1 MAALKDLT
9 LDQVIQA
16 LPKLVKDYV
25 EGTYV
30 YNVTID
36 GDDPRVDN
44 PQMHVVVKDGVVE
57 AGPGHSD
64 DPDATEFTVN
74 QGGVDTLIAFQTHGM
89 KAATSA
95 MMMGYIF
102 TNNIK
107 KAEMWFKIFK
117 IGTEDMLAALAEEGI
132 VIDNTELDIY
142 GELMLD

>member
-9 LDQVIQA
+9 LDQVMQA
-16 LPKLVKDYV
+16 LPKLVKDDV

-36 GDDPRVDN
+36 GDDPRVAD
-44 PQMHVVVKDGVVE
+44 PKAYVVVTDGVVE
-57 AGPGHSD
+57 AGVGHSD
-64 DPDATEFTVN
+64 AEGATEFTVN

-117 IGTEDMLAALAEEGI
+117 IGPEAMIAALAENGI
-132 VIDNTELDIY
+132 TIDNQDLDIY
-142 GELMLD
+142 EELMLN